1 MVEKWK
7 SRAKQDSRDR
17 SVTVTP
23 GWPTGGGGHHA
34 SLAHHGVPWHTTPL
48 HDTALCWARLLWLQ
62 AGRHIRR
69 GSTGS
74 RKHSSCCAPEITMRL
89 LLIRYMSNL
98 SFGSSFHHLMFSVN
112 ILLFL
117 FFLPISALVEMWK
130 LQGFVPSAHFHQ
142 PWL

>member
-23 GWPTGGGGHHA
+23 GWPTGGGGHDA
-34 SLAHHGVPWHTTPL
+34 SLAHHGTPL
-48 HDTALCWARLLWLQ
+48 HCTTQHFVGHA
-62 AGRHIRR
+62 
-69 GSTGS
+69 SSGS
-74 RKHSSCCAPEITMRL
+74 RPAVISGADQQDQGNTQAAAPELTMRL

-98 SFGSSFHHLMFSVN
+98 SFGSSFHHLMLSVN